1 MKWFTLGFMNKKLR
15 TYQKNTET
23 KISNWKKL
31 QSKNIGTSEKEKI
44 LRNIK
49 QYYKH
54 HLIIVRDFQHERLIH
69 LLITLFFA
77 GLDVAFVFCL
87 LIFVTLPV
95 LAALVSI
102 VCILLTITE
111 IFYVFHYYCLENGV
125 QKLYQLSDELDE
137 LITSLS

>member
-15 TYQKNTET
+15 TYQKNTKT
-23 KISNWKKL
+23 KIADWKKL
-31 QSKNIGTSEKEKI
+31 KNQSTNASEEEKLLKNIE
-44 LRNIK
+44 

-54 HLIIVRDFQHERLIH
+54 HLVVVRDFQHERLIH

-137 LITSLS
+137 LIASLS

>member
-31 QSKNIGTSEKEKI
+31 QSKNIDTSEKEKI

-54 HLIIVRDFQHERLIH
+54 HLIIVHDFQHERLIH

-77 GLDVAFVFCL
+77 GLDIAFVFCL